1 MIRSM
6 TGFGS
11 ASGQFGERALSVEM
25 KSVNNRFREVVT
37 RMPKLCAPLEE
48 SVKKLVAARVER
60 GRVDL
65 WVQIDEREARKKAVK
80 IDFEFAREI
89 YGLLNELRDHLEIK
103 DPVTLG
109 HLLDLGVVGQEEE
122 DPDLDELWAVLK
134 PLVENALD
142 GLMAMREAEGLN
154 LISDIEK
161 RLARLA
167 ASNRKIEELSSSAP
181 DVLLEK
187 LQNRLAELGT
197 GVKVEQIRL
206 AQEVALLADRVDIT
220 EEVVRLGSHLVRF
233 GDIISGTESSGRRLD
248 FLLQEMG
255 REVNTMGSKTQDLEV
270 TGLVLDMKA
279 ELEKLREQAQNI
291 E

>member
-48 SVKKLVAARVER
+48 SVKKLVAARIER

-65 WVQIDEREARKKAVK
+65 WVQIDEREARKKAIK

-89 YGLLNELRDHLEIK
+89 HSLLNELRGHLDIK
-103 DPVTLG
+103 DPVSLT

-122 DPDLDELWAVLK
+122 DPDLDELWAALK
-134 PLVENALD
+134 PSLETAPEGLVI
-142 GLMAMREAEGLN
+142 MREAEGLN
-154 LISDIEK
+154 LTADIEN
-161 RLARLA
+161 RLGRLA
-167 ASNRKIEELSSSAP
+167 ASNRKIEELSSRAP

-187 LQNRLAELGT
+187 LQNRLAELGA
-197 GVKVEQIRL
+197 GVKVDQSRL
-206 AQEVALLADRVDIT
+206 AQEVAPLADRVDIT
-220 EEVVRLGSHLVRF
+220 EEVVRLGIHLARF
-233 GDIISGTESSGRRLD
+233 GAFIAGTESSRWRPD

-255 REVNTMGSKTQDLEV
+255 REVNTLGS
-270 TGLVLDMKA
+270 
-279 ELEKLREQAQNI
+279 
-291 E
+291 